1 MTCHSLGVSG
11 PGLSAGSCAQL
22 RTQIFEAACAMLI
35 NHSFARGDSFAR
47 VQNKALPDWAAEFDC
62 KSWAQF
68 LLKWILG
75 NAIVFSL

>member
-1 MTCHSLGVSG
+1 
-11 PGLSAGSCAQL
+11 
-22 RTQIFEAACAMLI
+22 MLI
-35 NHSFARGDSFAR
+35 NRPFARGDFFAR